1 MLRFNVG
8 KCLGKC
14 VGNHVVGRAINKV
27 NCPIIYD
34 ESNKM
39 IPYIN
44 VLGASVIIPVAGECD
59 SGLRV

>member
-14 VGNHVVGRAINKV
+14 ISDHVVDRAINNV

-39 IPYIN
+39 IPYID
-44 VLGASVIIPVAGECD
+44 VLSMSVIRPIAGECD
-59 SGLRV
+59 SGLQV

>member
-1 MLRFNVG
+1 MLCFNVG

-14 VGNHVVGRAINKV
+14 IDNHVIGRAINKV

-39 IPYIN
+39 IPYVN
-44 VLGASVIIPVAGECD
+44 VLGMSVIRPVVGESD
-59 SGLRV
+59 